1 MQATLDSS
9 EKGESCD
16 GTFAHAFG
24 HPSLLEDAH
33 HMRERPDDGVITNLD
48 DRSCGGNAVAQHGF
62 EPERPS
68 VNREPIEHVPQLHG
82 IGSGIDQ
89 AAQCHVPR
97 YTREAVKPS
106 DAPTTA
112 PGRRDALARLS
123 GAFVASAG
131 HRSNL
136 AAAHAA
142 PKPLSIPTTVI
153 PAAQE
158 ACMASS
164 AVTPSREAP

>member
-1 MQATLDSS
+1 
-9 EKGESCD
+9 
-16 GTFAHAFG
+16 
-24 HPSLLEDAH
+24 
-33 HMRERPDDGVITNLD
+33 MRERPDDGVITNLD
-48 DRSCGGNAVAQHGF
+48 DRSCGSNAVAQHGF

-68 VNREPIEHVPQLHG
+68 VNREAIEHVSQLYG
-82 IGSGIDQ
+82 IGSSIDQ

-97 YTREAVKPS
+97 DAREAVKPS
-106 DAPTTA
+106 EAPATA
-112 PGRRDALARLS
+112 PGPGRRGAMARLS
-123 GAFVASAG
+123 GAFVTFAG